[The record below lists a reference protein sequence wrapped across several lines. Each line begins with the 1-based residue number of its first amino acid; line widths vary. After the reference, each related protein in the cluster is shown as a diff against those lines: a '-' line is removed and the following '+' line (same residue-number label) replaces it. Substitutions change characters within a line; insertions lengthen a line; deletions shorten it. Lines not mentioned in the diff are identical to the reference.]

1 MSAAGP
7 SQAAM
12 DAMPMAMLRTMLL
25 IRRVEERLSAEA
37 RAGTLPG
44 GVHLTIGQEAVAAGV
59 CAHLR
64 ASDAITSNHRG
75 HGHFLA
81 KGGSPAAMV
90 AEVYGK
96 DNGICRGMGGS
107 MHVADVSRGMLGA
120 NGIVGAGLAIAA
132 GAAFAAQLEGGDRVA
147 VCFFG
152 DGAANQGVFM
162 ETLNITTLWKLPMV
176 LVCENNQFAEFSP
189 AATVTVGDII
199 ERARAFK
206 IPCHRVD
213 GNDVD
218 AVAQAA
224 HSAITRARRGEGPS
238 YIEADTYR
246 IHGHLESEQSFLKS
260 GYRDEAEVEA
270 WRARDPITRQV
281 ERLCGAGVCDDA
293 ALAALEQDV
302 ANTVEDAFRFAQEGA
317 PADPTLVFDLMFFEQ
332 KP

>member
-152 DGAANQGVFM
+152 DGAAYQGVFM

-176 LVCENNQFAEFSP
+176 LVCAYCTASTAAPNCSSTSCHAGSMCRRFS
-189 AATVTVGDII
+189 DIPT
-199 ERARAFK
+199 E
-206 IPCHRVD
+206 
-213 GNDVD
+213 
-218 AVAQAA
+218 
-224 HSAITRARRGEGPS
+224 
-238 YIEADTYR
+238 
-246 IHGHLESEQSFLKS
+246 
-260 GYRDEAEVEA
+260 
-270 WRARDPITRQV
+270 
-281 ERLCGAGVCDDA
+281 
-293 ALAALEQDV
+293 LA
-302 ANTVEDAFRFAQEGA
+302 
-317 PADPTLVFDLMFFEQ
+317 
-332 KP
+332 

>member
-132 GAAFAAQLEGGDRVA
+132 GVGPRGGFATTSGPVLGPHP
-147 VCFFG
+147 
-152 DGAANQGVFM
+152 QGRGTQGRWGVLRRLPRHQPWLRDAPTPAPLATPARAHWIASHALSPAHGK
-162 ETLNITTLWKLPMV
+162 ETLHPGH
-176 LVCENNQFAEFSP
+176 Q
-189 AATVTVGDII
+189 
-199 ERARAFK
+199 R
-206 IPCHRVD
+206 RVVR
-213 GNDVD
+213 GN
-218 AVAQAA
+218 
-224 HSAITRARRGEGPS
+224 
-238 YIEADTYR
+238 
-246 IHGHLESEQSFLKS
+246 
-260 GYRDEAEVEA
+260 
-270 WRARDPITRQV
+270 
-281 ERLCGAGVCDDA
+281 GA
-293 ALAALEQDV
+293 
-302 ANTVEDAFRFAQEGA
+302 
-317 PADPTLVFDLMFFEQ
+317 
-332 KP
+332 